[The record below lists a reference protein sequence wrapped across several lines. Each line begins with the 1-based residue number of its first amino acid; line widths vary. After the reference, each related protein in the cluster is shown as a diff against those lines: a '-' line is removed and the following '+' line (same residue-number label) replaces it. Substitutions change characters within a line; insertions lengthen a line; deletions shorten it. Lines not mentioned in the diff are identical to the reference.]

1 VFVPEYD
8 ELPYR
13 SSPIEWTAPE
23 RLALA
28 SLLHGGP
35 RTRTHGYRMLELGC
49 GDGTNLLAL
58 AHFRRHAQFVGVDG
72 SLGHVELGRARAR
85 ELGLGNLHFVHA
97 DLREL
102 GAQLDGEFDYIVAHG
117 LISWVPDDVRDAV
130 LALHR
135 TRLAAGGLVYL
146 NYNAQPGWS
155 VRGLVR
161 RMLLRHTADIDGL
174 RARAEAAQGAAAQ
187 LRAQL
192 TTSEHPWS
200 QLLAGELGLVVDGE
214 PSYIAHEYLA
224 PVNRCYWRGEL
235 RALAEQHGLVIVAEA
250 DFDRPSGRDIPELD
264 AWLQGEGLAGPDPRE
279 SSDFMRYRQMCSP
292 ILTASPWVSR
302 PMTQGELRGL
312 RLASPLA
319 PPTDVSVLP
328 VGFIGAGDQ
337 EVEVRDA
344 VLRDVLIRLQP
355 EWPCSVPL
363 DQLFAGHEVPADDLL
378 LLHRLGLLELRIE
391 EPDAGIDPGPLHAL
405 ELRTRGELTSPHHRR
420 MRPDGA

>member
-1 VFVPEYD
+1 MLVPEYD

-35 RTRTHGYRMLELGC
+35 RTKRAGYRMLELGC

-58 AHFRRHAQFVGVDG
+58 AYFRRHAQFVGVDG
-72 SLGHVELGRARAR
+72 SAKHVELGRARVR
-85 ELGLGNLHFVHA
+85 ELGLGNLHFIHA

-102 GAQLDGEFDYIVAHG
+102 GAQLEGVFEYVVAHG

-130 LALHR
+130 LALSR
-135 TRLAAGGLVYL
+135 TRLADDGLVYL

-161 RMLLRHTADIDGL
+161 RMLLRHTEDIVGL
-174 RARAEAAQGAAAQ
+174 RARTVAAQHAAAQ

-192 TTSEHPWS
+192 LTSDHPWS
-200 QLLAGELGLVVDGE
+200 QLLAGELGLVVEGE
-214 PSYIAHEYLA
+214 ASYIAHEYLA
-224 PVNRCYWRGEL
+224 PINRCYWRGEL
-235 RALAEQHGLVIVAEA
+235 RALAEQHGLEVVTAA
-250 DFDRPSGRDIPELD
+250 DFDRASGRDIPELD
-264 AWLQGEGLAGPDPRE
+264 AWLRDEGLAGPDPLE

-292 ILTASPWVSR
+292 ILAASPWVAR

-312 RLASPLA
+312 RLASALM
-319 PPTDVSVLP
+319 PPADVSVLP
-328 VGFIGAGDQ
+328 AGFIGAGGQ

-344 VLRDVLIRLQP
+344 VLRDVLVRVQP
-355 EWPCSVPL
+355 EWPLSLPL
-363 DQLFAGHEVPADDLL
+363 DQLFDGHEVPADDLL
-378 LLHRLGLLELRIE
+378 LLHRLGLLELRID
-391 EPDAGIDPGPLHAL
+391 EPDASVEPGPLHAL
-405 ELRTRGELTSPHHRR
+405 ELRERGELTSAYHRR
-420 MRPDGA
+420 MLPSGA